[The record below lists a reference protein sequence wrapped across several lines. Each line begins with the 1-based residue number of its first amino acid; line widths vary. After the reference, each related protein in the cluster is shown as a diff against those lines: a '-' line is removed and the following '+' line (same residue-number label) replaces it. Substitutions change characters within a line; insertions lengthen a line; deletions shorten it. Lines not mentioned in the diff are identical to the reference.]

1 MIISG
6 TYTNS
11 NRIAINKSLNSFAFD
26 NNIEPA
32 VLSRVETLKQDIKL
46 SVIEKIANA
55 YKIKISELMKEY
67 EDFITEESV
76 GQAMPDKNVKI

>member
-1 MIISG
+1 MQYKDFG
-6 TYTNS
+6 KFLRCKRTKDMPH
-11 NRIAINKSLNSFAFD
+11 KSLNSFAFD

-55 YKIKISELMKEY
+55 YEIRISELMKEY
-67 EDFITEESV
+67 ENYIT
-76 GQAMPDKNVKI
+76 GKQGDQNL